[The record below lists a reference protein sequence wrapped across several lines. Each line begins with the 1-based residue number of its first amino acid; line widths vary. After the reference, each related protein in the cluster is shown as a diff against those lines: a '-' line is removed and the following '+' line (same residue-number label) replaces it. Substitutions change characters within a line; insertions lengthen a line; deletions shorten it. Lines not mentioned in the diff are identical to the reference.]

1 MKSLCLRPTDHFS
14 SVRAPEEARGE
25 IPSCE
30 AKQRTRNMKLTVA
43 IVTALSAGE
52 LAHGF
57 VVPSGQPLVSCS
69 STSTALERQPNK
81 RGSNTCPVS
90 MKASEQGVQAMDRTQ
105 MLKSA
110 ALAFGAVV
118 VTGNPSESFAATAVD
133 YNKVT
138 RTACAV

>member
-1 MKSLCLRPTDHFS
+1 
-14 SVRAPEEARGE
+14 
-25 IPSCE
+25 
-30 AKQRTRNMKLTVA
+30 MKLTVA

-69 STSTALERQPNK
+69 STSTALERQANK

-90 MKASEQGVQAMDRTQ
+90 MKASEQGEVQAMDRTQ

-118 VTGNPSESFAATAVD
+118 VTGNPSEGFAATAVD

-138 RTACAV
+138 STACAVQPVDPA